1 MNSLLQIYLDQY
13 QNFFEGFAREIT
25 PTYDVDL
32 RVGDSAE
39 VIKIDDAMTRPGTQ
53 PSTIPHAVKFPT
65 KFAPREGMEATTL
78 SPTQTTVVEDS
89 SRGFGANDNTPQA
102 TFDNDDDDEEIELC
116 GAVKKVIYPTSAK
129 SESGVGL
136 FIFNSDDHKQ
146 SVHVSICQDVGKPCD
161 DVVLL
166 RNNYRSQCKQQKV
179 YHELL
184 SLSPEG
190 KPIKERFEFP
200 TSCTCVLRRI
210 KQSN

>member
-1 MNSLLQIYLDQY
+1 MNSVLQIYLEQY
-13 QNFFEGFAREIT
+13 QNFFEGLASEIT
-25 PTYDVDL
+25 PISGFGA
-32 RVGDSAE
+32 RVGASE
-39 VIKIDDAMTRPGTQ
+39 EDDAMTQPRTR
-53 PSTIPHAVKFPT
+53 PSTTSNTITFANT
-65 KFAPREGMEATTL
+65 LAPREQMEATTL

-89 SRGFGANDNTPQA
+89 SRGFGANDHTPQTA
-102 TFDNDDDDEEIELC
+102 FDDDDEEIELC

-136 FIFNSDDHKQ
+136 FIFNSNDHKQ
-146 SVHVSICQDVGKPCD
+146 RVHVSICQDVGKPCD
-161 DVVLL
+161 DFVLL